1 VKEVMRKLLYILGGV
16 AFGVVI
22 ARIFRRSRPAAH
34 EMPAAPS
41 SSQADALRAQLAASR
56 STPTAGGA
64 EPPVLANDE
73 GVVVDVDEAR
83 RRVHGRARDTV
94 DEMRR
99 SAESG

>member
-22 ARIFRRSRPAAH
+22 ARIFRRSRPAH